1 MVIILFRGTSLK
13 YFTDL
18 IACLLLCF
26 VCVSRKACI
35 VRTFLV
41 YSANGIGNLIF
52 QRVLRNLT
60 FHKNQEFHFPPI
72 FQESLS
78 SENLGNRLFSGTRV
92 NLIASN
98 ISENSLK
105 LLTPLHCIPRRCL
118 QYKPVVR
125 RHDDIQQTCHGGTA
139 AKECLVDSPVK
150 QGIFITFSN
159 NC

>member
-13 YFTDL
+13 YFSDL
-18 IACLLLCF
+18 NSCLLLCF
-26 VCVSRKACI
+26 VCVSRKAGI

-52 QRVLRNLT
+52 QLFLRNLN

-78 SENLGNRLFSGTRV
+78 SETLGNRLFSGTRV

-105 LLTPLHCIPRRCL
+105 LPFKYGYYESIWCYVGFGISYSVSRCHP
-118 QYKPVVR
+118 KS
-125 RHDDIQQTCHGGTA
+125 T
-139 AKECLVDSPVK
+139 
-150 QGIFITFSN
+150 
-159 NC
+159 